1 MNGSIKE
8 ISPIE
13 AWEILGSDKD
23 SVLVDVRTSD
33 EIKALGSVDLTSFIK
48 NVVFI
53 PWINDLISRDVNENF
68 LTDLEKLV
76 PNKGAKIVFMCKAGR
91 RSFDAAMVAEKG
103 GYNSCFNLTT
113 GFGQGVGDS
122 GWKSMKLACKEYV

>member
-1 MNGSIKE
+1 MDDLIKE

-13 AWEILGSDKD
+13 ALDIIASDEG
-23 SVLVDVRTSD
+23 SVLVDVRTNE
-33 EIKALGSVDLTSFIK
+33 EIKTLGSADISAFNK

-76 PNKGAKIVFMCKAGR
+76 PNKDTKIVFMCKAGR
-91 RSFDAAMVAEKG
+91 RSFDAARVASNA
-103 GYNSCFNLTT
+103 GYSACFNMTT